1 MNIRKNFELYIVFF
15 NIGLVSFG
23 GGLAMLPI
31 MTEMLVNKRHWVE
44 KEELVNYF
52 ALTQTLPGIIAAN
65 VATMVGHRVNK
76 IGGALFGMLGMI
88 TPSIIV
94 ITLIATF
101 LINFQDNIIVI
112 NALRGINLAV
122 IALLLNLIFSMRKNV
137 FDGITLLIA
146 VTTFIL
152 VALFKINPP
161 YIILTAG
168 LLGYLVYRGKSS

>member
-1 MNIRKNFELYIVFF
+1 MNIRKNLELYIVFF

-23 GGLAMLPI
+23 GGLAMLPV
-31 MTEMLVNKRHWVE
+31 MTEMLVNKRHWVD
-44 KEELVNYF
+44 KDELVNYF

-65 VATMVGHRVNK
+65 VATMVGHKVNK
-76 IGGALFGMLGMI
+76 VSGALFGMLGMI

-94 ITLIATF
+94 ITVIATF
-101 LINFQDNIIVI
+101 LTNFQDNPIVI

-122 IALLLNLIFSMRKNV
+122 IALLINLIFSLKKNI

-152 VALFKINPP
+152 VAIFKINPP
-161 YIILTAG
+161 YIIVVSALIG
-168 LLGYLVYRGKSS
+168 YLGYRGR